1 MRDVV
6 AARQHLSTGG
16 EGHQPEVLLSSK
28 VSSFATRGLQPSH
41 TRRPLK
47 QRTNESGKHRTLDS
61 ICCNA
66 PIQPTTDGPTLGS
79 YARSLTHKCDT
90 DMRATLPTDRGPFQ
104 SQTAVSQPLPG
115 TDTHTAWTAMRE
127 HDMECAGARQQ
138 SLLHVHAHGHRAYPL
153 PPLPPTAAIA
163 APGGMQTPSGLHAH
177 THA

>member
-1 MRDVV
+1 MPWK
-6 AARQHLSTGG
+6 AAFNLGACVRK
-16 EGHQPEVLLSSK
+16 VLPRSR
-28 VSSFATRGLQPSH
+28 FATLTHTPAAEATNKRIREAPDARLDLLQRSH
-41 TRRPLK
+41 T
-47 QRTNESGKHRTLDS
+47 TNHRWPHARL
-61 ICCNA
+61 I
-66 PIQPTTDGPTLGS
+66 
-79 YARSLTHKCDT
+79 RSLTHKCDT